1 MIALRMRPALDY
13 RAKSPTMT
21 GRRTNRS
28 ARTVW
33 YVGLLVA
40 VIFLLPPLVRATGHP
55 LSARDTSSSF
65 RLNRGFDKPE
75 PKRTLTPPTID
86 SADRAALS
94 ELTIVPPGCALRD
107 ADLAAPL
114 SQQHSPSVDPQ
125 RGPPAL
131 IS

>member
-1 MIALRMRPALDY
+1 
-13 RAKSPTMT
+13 MT
-21 GRRTNRS
+21 GHGADRS

-33 YVGLLVA
+33 CASLLVA

-75 PKRTLTPPTID
+75 PKRTLTPPTAD
-86 SADRAALS
+86 SADRAARS
-94 ELTIVPPGCALRD
+94 QQTIVPPGCAHR
-107 ADLAAPL
+107 AAALEVPL
-114 SQQHSPSVDPQ
+114 SQQHRPSVDPQ
-125 RGPPAL
+125 RGPPAHL